1 MKRRGTAW
9 AGCEPSGYVVVD
21 GLRDNHCDG
30 FARMSGQV
38 VIQPT
43 PSVSI
48 GALQSLAGLLHRL
61 LPMQMKIE
69 GAEVRAIAIISA
81 LART

>member
-1 MKRRGTAW
+1 
-9 AGCEPSGYVVVD
+9 
-21 GLRDNHCDG
+21 
-30 FARMSGQV
+30 MSGQV

-48 GALQSLAGLLHRL
+48 GALQSLAGLLHCL